1 MGTVKFLEFGTGKV
15 RRKPGKRALAAACM
29 ALGAGALA
37 LVATGPAAHAAGHAK
52 LGPTVTHTGKGPT
65 GYTVTFR
72 YYDPTATSVQIKGE
86 WYFSDPAQ
94 TTGTSSQGLLPSQWR
109 PGDVP
114 IASPNATAANWPVA
128 EMTEDAAT
136 GVWSFTTPLPS
147 GTFNYGF
154 FVNCASSA
162 GTGCTE
168 VSDPANPPWND
179 VNGVSTGSVEPTS
192 QVYVPSDPRFGT
204 VSYSWQAPSKPQG
217 KLVDV
222 SYPDPQSTSPVGS
235 HPLVVYT
242 PPGYNQNRKSPYP
255 TLYLSHGGGG
265 NEVDWSTQGVA
276 VSIIDNLIRTGRI
289 QPMVVVMTNF
299 NGLPNGNAGYSTDVI
314 DNVIPYVEAHYD
326 VSASPNERA
335 IAGLSA
341 GGARVNDLLV
351 NHTSEFGYY
360 SVMSP
365 GGGFPTTVTAA
376 QAAAIN
382 SLHGLQIG
390 GGLQDPIRA
399 NLTTEESELS
409 AAGVRFTDDSV
420 NGGHEWY
427 VWRILL
433 RDFLTQTA
441 FKAHA

>member
-1 MGTVKFLEFGTGKV
+1 MGTAKFQDSGTGK
-15 RRKPGKRALAAACM
+15 RRRLGLRAVGAVCT

-37 LVATGPAAHAAGHAK
+37 LVAAVPAAHAADHVK
-52 LGPTVTHTGKGPT
+52 LGPTVTRTGTGPT

-72 YYDPTATSVQIKGE
+72 YYDPSATQVQVKGE
-86 WYFSDPAQ
+86 WYFSNPQ
-94 TTGTSSQGLLPSQWR
+94 ETTGTSSQGLLPSQWQ

-114 IASPNATAANWPVA
+114 IAYPNATAANWPVSD
-128 EMTEDAAT
+128 MTVDPAT
-136 GVWSFTTPLPS
+136 GIWSFTTPLPS
-147 GTFNYGF
+147 GTFSYGF
-154 FVNCASSA
+154 FVNCASSTQ
-162 GTGCTE
+162 TGCTE

-204 VSYSWQAPSKPQG
+204 VNYSWQAPSRDHG

-222 SYPDPQSTSPVGS
+222 SYPDPQSTSPVGT

-242 PPGYNQNRKSPYP
+242 PPGYNPHRKAPYP

-265 NEVDWSTQGVA
+265 NEVDWSTQGAA
-276 VSIIDNLIRTGRI
+276 VSIIDNLIRAGQV

-299 NGLPNGNAGYSTDVI
+299 NGLPNGVAGYSTDVV
-314 DNVIPYVEAHYD
+314 DNVIPYVEAHYN
-326 VSASPNERA
+326 VSAKPDERA

-360 SVMSP
+360 SIMSP
-365 GGGFPTTVTAA
+365 GGGFPATLTSA
-376 QAAAIN
+376 QAAAMK
-382 SLHGLQIG
+382 SVLALQVG

-399 NLTTEESELS
+399 NLTTEESELT
-409 AAGVRFTDDSV
+409 AAGVPFTDDSV

-433 RDFLTQTA
+433 RDFLTQMA
-441 FKAHA
+441 FHHR